1 MKKNEISSIPAKVA
15 DTLHPSNVTW
25 LSAKETTKRTGVILC
40 VVAASAA
47 LRGHKVYEETDGCYA
62 VVCYGYDAVGGV
74 CVR

>member
-1 MKKNEISSIPAKVA
+1 MKKIEIRSIPAKVV

-47 LRGHKVYEETDGCYA
+47 FMVLADTLFSAALRFVI
-62 VVCYGYDAVGGV
+62 
-74 CVR
+74 